1 MTATSALVGR
11 SPAPT
16 RRGARNRRRAVAWRR
31 REGLARPLELGEL
44 SPCPCHIYVRVIGCP
59 WGAPYKLAVHED
71 RKAPLGR
78 AEAIRGDDH
87 GENVPRAQLRVFSV
101 VPEASARRPRV
112 SAITPLAANGI
123 TSRARLVVAS
133 GGEPITRARNS
144 RVTRELRKRR
154 EGRPPSRIPPPLSG
168 LASRGRKEANDLALR
183 AFAFA
188 SPLLGAPVPHSWFG
202 VRPLGC

>member
-1 MTATSALVGR
+1 M
-11 SPAPT
+11 
-16 RRGARNRRRAVAWRR
+16 ARRR

-44 SPCPCHIYVRVIGCP
+44 SPRPRHIYVSVVRWP
-59 WGAPYKLAVHED
+59 WAPYELAVHED

-78 AEAIRGDDH
+78 AVAIRRDDH
-87 GENVPRAQLRVFSV
+87 GENVPRTQLRIFSV
-101 VPEASARRPRV
+101 VPEAYARRPRV
-112 SAITPLAANGI
+112 SAIAPLAANGI
-123 TSRARLVVAS
+123 ASRPWLVVAS

-154 EGRPPSRIPPPLSG
+154 EGRPPGRIPPPLSG

-188 SPLLGAPVPHSWFG
+188 SPLVGAPVLHSWFG